1 MAKDLFEKKIK
12 AKLELLDKP
21 VTSNLWSK
29 IESQTKKP
37 WWVIFWKKYA
47 WPLYATMAT
56 AMLWY
61 TFYQN
66 KTINEKVSNL
76 NDELKNKKTQ
86 ISNAQLP
93 NNVYYKDTVYIE
105 KTVYIKNKKSES
117 IIPPEKSYKEKSLE
131 QYIATLKSD
140 FDQYVKNVETKYIQP
155 QIENINKTNQGN
167 IQGLVEA
174 IESTNQKANQK
185 IEEQPALVEKK
196 LLKEDSLL
204 MPTRKVAIEPEA
216 EFKKRR
222 FSIPKTETRLGLSSA
237 YNFGKQFTIGPVL
250 EWFMGRAL
258 SLDVGTNFS
267 NYPEIEYTST
277 KEFNAATG
285 KDFNLLYA
293 SQLPEYEA
301 IEDIKIRTSMIELPL
316 NLNYYQPVNHKLDL
330 KFSYGTHID
339 LRTYQA
345 LEIELYKTGEE
356 FTSKIFNNLKNGNFH
371 NMVFRTGIQYRQGR
385 YLFQLFPSYTFNF
398 RENDFKKT
406 GGVFKINSS
415 VLLKLNK

>member
-12 AKLELLDKP
+12 TKLELLDKP
-21 VTSNLWSK
+21 VPSNLWSK
-29 IESQTKKP
+29 IENQIKKP
-37 WWVIFWKKYA
+37 WWVLFWKKYA

-61 TFYQN
+61 TFHQN

-86 ISNAQLP
+86 ITDKQLA
-93 NNVYYKDTVYIE
+93 NIVYHKDTVYIE
-105 KTVYIKNKKSES
+105 KTIYVKNINSENV
-117 IIPPEKSYKEKSLE
+117 IPSEKSHKEKSLE
-131 QYIATLKSD
+131 QYISTLKSD
-140 FDQYVKNVETKYIQP
+140 FDQYVKNVETKYLQL
-155 QIENINKTNQGN
+155 QIENINKTNQEN
-167 IQGLVEA
+167 IQGFVEA
-174 IESTNQKANQK
+174 FESSNQKVIQK
-185 IEEQPALVEKK
+185 IEKQPALVEKE

-216 EFKKRR
+216 EHKKKR
-222 FSIPKTETRLGLSSA
+222 FSLPKTETRLGLSSA
-237 YNFGKQFTIGPVL
+237 YNFGEQFTIGPVL
-250 EWFMGRAL
+250 EWFMGRSL
-258 SLDVGTNFS
+258 SLDIGTNFS

-371 NMVFRTGIQYRQGR
+371 NMVFGIGIQYRR
-385 YLFQLFPSYTFNF
+385 DRFLFQLFPSYTFNF
-398 RENDFKKT
+398 RENDYKKT